1 MNILYIVIIIILTIL
16 AIIAFII
23 GKKSGEKSGRT
34 KILEEAKQKEEHI
47 LNKSKNLE
55 ENLKNRERA
64 ILQNA
69 NLKAKEII
77 IAKREEFEKELNIK
91 RKEMDNKEKRLIQME
106 ENLGRKEDKISKK
119 EDLFEYKKRDLL
131 DKERKIKIIEENLKV
146 KEKELQ
152 EAEQSE
158 IENLEK
164 ISQYSAEDA
173 KNQLIEIMEKEAQ
186 YEFSFKLK
194 KFEEDFETKKDLKAR
209 DILVSAIEKIS
220 VDFVNESTISTIA
233 LPNDEMKGRLIGREG
248 RNIRTFESVSGVDL
262 IIDDTPD
269 VITVSSFNPIRREKG
284 SRLLAKLISDG
295 RIHPK
300 RIEDLYKKI
309 DREVD
314 VDIKKTGEEVAYE
327 FGFTDLNPNIIL
339 LLGKLKFRTSY
350 GQNALQHSKEVAYIA
365 EYLARDLG
373 LDVEIA
379 KRGGLLHDIG
389 KAIDREVEGNH
400 QELGA
405 EIAKKYGE
413 DPRVVNAIRAHHGDV
428 PYTCLEAATVKIG
441 DAVSASRPG
450 ARRESYHFFIKRV
463 KMLEAI
469 ASSFFGIEKAFAIQ
483 AGRELRIIANYKEI
497 NDDEARMLVRNIAKK
512 VSDEVKF
519 PGTIN
524 IMLIRET
531 RVEAEAK

>member
-1 MNILYIVIIIILTIL
+1 MLSIV
-16 AIIAFII
+16 AFLI
-23 GKKSGEKSGRT
+23 GKKQGERT
-34 KILEEAKQKEEHI
+34 GKTKLLEEARQREDHI

-55 ENLKNRERA
+55 ENLKNKERE
-64 ILQNA
+64 IIQNDK
-69 NLKAKEII
+69 LKAKEII
-77 IAKREEFEKELNIK
+77 ISKREDLEKELDLK
-91 RKEMDNKEKRLIQME
+91 RKEIDNKEKRFIQME
-106 ENLGRKEDKISKK
+106 ENLSRKEDKISKK
-119 EDLFEYKKRDLL
+119 EDLFEYKKRDVL
-131 DKERKIKIIEENLKV
+131 DKERKIKMREESLKA
-146 KEKELQ
+146 KELELQ
-152 EAEQSE
+152 EAEQAE

-164 ISQYSAEDA
+164 ISQYSSEDA

-194 KFEEDFETKKDLKAR
+194 KFEEEFVAQRDLKAR
-209 DILVSAIEKIS
+209 DMLVSSIEKIA
-220 VDFVNESTISTIA
+220 VDFVNESTITTIA

-248 RNIRTFESVSGVDL
+248 RNIRAFESVSGVDL

-284 SRLLAKLISDG
+284 ARLLAKLISDG

-309 DREVD
+309 DKEVD
-314 VDIKKTGEEVAYE
+314 ADIKKTGDEVAYE
-327 FGFTDLNPNIIL
+327 FGLTNLHPDITL

-405 EIAKKYGE
+405 DIAAKYGE
-413 DPRVVNAIRAHHGDV
+413 DPRVINAIRAHHGDV
-428 PYTCLEAATVKIG
+428 PYNCLEAAVVKIG

-450 ARRESYHFFIKRV
+450 ARRESYQFFIKRV

-497 NDDEARMLVRNIAKK
+497 NDDEARLLVRNIAKK